1 MLFIANIDFWNVVAQ
16 FQALTEQPWSV
27 FQYWIFCKSIWAS
40 KLFPCDRIR
49 QLKSSKM
56 TANIKT
62 VPTSEYDAVIQTAN
76 KYTEGLRSGSAD
88 AVAQAFH
95 KDAVMYGFINPPEPD
110 MLAGPID
117 TLYTFVRDNGSAPG
131 IKTRNDVLAI
141 TQTTA
146 VVRIDM
152 EGDGSGADY
161 TDFLTLIK
169 IESQWQVIAK
179 VFHKY
184 A

>member
-1 MLFIANIDFWNVVAQ
+1 MAAN
-16 FQALTEQPWSV
+16 T
-27 FQYWIFCKSIWAS
+27 
-40 KLFPCDRIR
+40 
-49 QLKSSKM
+49 
-56 TANIKT
+56 KT
-62 VPTSEYDAVIQTAN
+62 VPTAEYDAVIKAADT
-76 KYTEGLRSGSAD
+76 YVEGLRVGSPEV
-88 AVAQAFH
+88 VAGAFH
-95 KDAVMYGFINPPEPD
+95 KDAVMYGFINPPKPD
-110 MLAGPID
+110 MLAGPIGN
-117 TLYTFVRDNGSAPG
+117 LYTFIKENGSAPN

-152 EGDGSGADY
+152 EGDAAGADY

-169 IESQWQVIAK
+169 IDGRWQAIAK

>member
-1 MLFIANIDFWNVVAQ
+1 MVS
-16 FQALTEQPWSV
+16 TG
-27 FQYWIFCKSIWAS
+27 
-40 KLFPCDRIR
+40 
-49 QLKSSKM
+49 
-56 TANIKT
+56 
-62 VPTSEYDAVIQTAN
+62 EYDSVIEAAN
-76 KYTEGLRSGSAD
+76 KYVEGLRVGKPEV
-88 AVAQAFH
+88 VAQAFH
-95 KDAVMYGFINPPEPD
+95 KDAIMYGFINPPQPN

-117 TLYTFVRDNGSAPG
+117 NLYTFVRDNGSS
-131 IKTRNDVLAI
+131 KNMNTRNDVLAI

-152 EGDGSGADY
+152 ENDASGADY

-169 IESQWQVIAK
+169 MEGRWQVIAK

>member
-1 MLFIANIDFWNVVAQ
+1 MSTNV
-16 FQALTEQPWSV
+16 
-27 FQYWIFCKSIWAS
+27 
-40 KLFPCDRIR
+40 
-49 QLKSSKM
+49 
-56 TANIKT
+56 KT
-62 VPTSEYDAVIQTAN
+62 VPTTEFDAVIQTAN
-76 KYTEGLRSGSAD
+76 KYTEGLRSGSSET
-88 AVAQAFH
+88 VAQAFH
-95 KDAVMYGFINPPEPD
+95 KDAVMYGFINPPKPD
-110 MLAGPID
+110 MLAGPIGN
-117 TLYTFVRDNGSAPG
+117 LFAFIRDNGSAPN

-152 EGDGSGADY
+152 EGDASGADY

-169 IESQWQVIAK
+169 IDGQWQVIAK

>member
-1 MLFIANIDFWNVVAQ
+1 
-16 FQALTEQPWSV
+16 
-27 FQYWIFCKSIWAS
+27 
-40 KLFPCDRIR
+40 
-49 QLKSSKM
+49 M
-56 TANIKT
+56 TANLKT
-62 VPTSEYDAVIQTAN
+62 VPTKEYDAVIAAAD
-76 KYTEGLRSGSAD
+76 KYVEGLRLGD
-88 AVAQAFH
+88 PDVVAKAFH
-95 KDAVMYGFINPPEPD
+95 KDATMYGFINPPKPD

-117 TLYTFVRDNGSAPG
+117 NLYTFIRDSGKASS

-152 EGDGSGADY
+152 EQDASGADY

-169 IESQWQVIAK
+169 IDGRWQAIAK